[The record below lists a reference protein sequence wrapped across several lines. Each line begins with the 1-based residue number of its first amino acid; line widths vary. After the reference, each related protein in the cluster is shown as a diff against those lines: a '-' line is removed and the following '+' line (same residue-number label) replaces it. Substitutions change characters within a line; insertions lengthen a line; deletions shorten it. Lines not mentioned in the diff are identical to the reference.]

1 MTTEV
6 ETETRVK
13 VKVPSLYRVILKN
26 DNYTPMEF
34 VIEILISLF
43 GKSYEEAMALTVE
56 IHEKGKGVAGI
67 YTREVAEQK
76 VIDTLTVAKHQGHPL
91 QASLEEA

>member
-6 ETETRVK
+6 ETETRIK
-13 VKVPSLYRVILKN
+13 IKQPSLYQVLLKN

-43 GKSYEEAMALTVE
+43 GKSHQEAMALTVE
-56 IHEKGKGVAGI
+56 IHEKGKGVAGV
-67 YTREVAEQK
+67 YTREIAEQK
-76 VIDTLTVAKHQGHPL
+76 VSDTLTVAKHQGHPL
-91 QASLEEA
+91 QAVLEEA